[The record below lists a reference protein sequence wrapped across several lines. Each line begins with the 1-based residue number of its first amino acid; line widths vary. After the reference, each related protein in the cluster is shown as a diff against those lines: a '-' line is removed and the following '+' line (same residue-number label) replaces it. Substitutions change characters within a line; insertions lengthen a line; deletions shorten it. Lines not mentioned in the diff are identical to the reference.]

1 VNARLDPARI
11 VLVAISR
18 AFSRGAS
25 NLKKQLVSLRRHLT
39 TAPWKSIT
47 GALFL
52 IGAGIAMEQLSQS
65 AHSRALVNWGFVAA
79 YILLAVGFLWIA
91 FIWLRSE
98 FLQRLNRDKNPW
110 DNPSNAPYLIWKWT
124 VTPGIGLLLGFA
136 IIVTV
141 LFHRDKLSSFLDT
154 VNSHETKPG
163 PIPSA
168 TAPSST
174 SASPTSL
181 LSPNAASPTPPPPP
195 TGRVQR
201 QSISE
206 AAPTPAA
213 FSSADAN
220 ERARRQQII
229 ASLRKEYV
237 EELTKR
243 RFIVRDGFL
252 WRNEIPPT
260 AWTNEKLREMGESW
274 SIKNRYT
281 DMQTDQLRNAAAK
294 FITEIKNI
302 SSGFPQAARD
312 LHQERLKQ
320 LNAAKT

>member
-1 VNARLDPARI
+1 
-11 VLVAISR
+11 
-18 AFSRGAS
+18 
-25 NLKKQLVSLRRHLT
+25 
-39 TAPWKSIT
+39 
-47 GALFL
+47 
-52 IGAGIAMEQLSQS
+52 
-65 AHSRALVNWGFVAA
+65 
-79 YILLAVGFLWIA
+79 
-91 FIWLRSE
+91 
-98 FLQRLNRDKNPW
+98 
-110 DNPSNAPYLIWKWT
+110 
-124 VTPGIGLLLGFA
+124 PGIGLLLGFA

-294 FITEIKNI
+294 FIAEIKNI

-320 LNAAKT
+320 LNAAKTDDERKKIEEQYRGLLDGTIQRMNFTYEECCKRDGIELRDALMDRIGPGAGSQPNDVYERITPWSSPGFSSR